1 MTLWH
6 LSRRHSLGGGVDR
19 RYGILCGPDGDF
31 ATGLHVCYRCHGDG
45 RCSGIGLGGQRGVG
59 KDGRILDAPGVGHV
73 RRVYRGT
80 APEIAVCLERR
91 DFVVLENHSV
101 RSICHSHDGGSGTQV
116 LGELYFR
123 AERYLQPISIDIY
136 RFKRVPYLRVGD
148 AHVIRLYC
156 QCIFGGRGADGT
168 GILP

>member
-1 MTLWH
+1 MCRT
-6 LSRRHSLGGGVDR
+6 
-19 RYGILCGPDGDF
+19 DGDF
-31 ATGLHVCYRCHGDG
+31 TARLHIGYRCYGDG
-45 RCSGIGLGGQRGVG
+45 GCPGIGLCSQRGVS
-59 KDGRILDAPGVGHV
+59 KDGGILDAPGVGHV

-80 APEIAVCLERR
+80 APKVAVCLERR

-123 AERYLQPISIDIY
+123 AERYLQPIGIDIY

-156 QCIFGGRGADGT
+156 QRIFGGRGADGT
-168 GILP
+168 RILS